1 MLCKNTPVPTARALP
16 QCTEVRVEV
25 IRLALTAAGQLGWS
39 LSQQGAAST
48 EDPDRV
54 AHRLAGRSVL
64 VHSTS
69 WRWDPP
75 GVVVLTYA
83 AVAEEPSLEV
93 DMLVDPVIVTSGDPM
108 LPRPD
113 GLHDHHVV
121 AHAVWHLTVLAA
133 RDPVISAMAADPVHQ
148 DLFAAMARTAGVTP
162 TATFEQA
169 HPSSAAVPGHPA

>member
-1 MLCKNTPVPTARALP
+1 M
-16 QCTEVRVEV
+16 RVEV
-25 IRLALTAAGQLGWS
+25 IGLALTAAGQLGWS
-39 LSQQGAAST
+39 LTEQAAAPG

-54 AHRLAGRSVL
+54 ARRLAGRSAL

-83 AVAEEPSLEV
+83 AVALEPV
-93 DMLVDPVIVTSGDPM
+93 GQADVLVDPVIVTSGDP
-108 LPRPD
+108 LRPRPD

-121 AHAVWHLTVLAA
+121 AHAVWHLAVLAT
-133 RDPVISAMAADPVHQ
+133 RDPVVAAVAADPAHQ
-148 DLFAAMARTAGVTP
+148 GLFAAMARTAGVTH

-169 HPSSAAVPGHPA
+169 HPDSAAATGHPA